1 MLFETNK
8 FFCFVCVTVI
18 LVVFKWRACTRVQ
31 SNINDLMSNLL
42 QLEFVINKS
51 KVGIKET

>member
-42 QLEFVINKS
+42 QLEFVINKM
-51 KVGIKET
+51 